1 MSVYM
6 PKINYIL
13 LIYRNLF
20 LSPTYTSKLLL
31 LNSLIEFLGAKTDI
45 HLKEFSVSCF
55 SVFFKFIL
63 VSAFRIFLLRCAS
76 GAACEAHQIVG
87 WSVGC
92 YFHSLAFL
100 MILQS

>member
-45 HLKEFSVSCF
+45 HGADSPTLTCNKIGRHVSC
-55 SVFFKFIL
+55 L
-63 VSAFRIFLLRCAS
+63 VRTRVAS
-76 GAACEAHQIVG
+76 IK
-87 WSVGC
+87 SP
-92 YFHSLAFL
+92 
-100 MILQS
+100 